1 MHFKNTQVAYA
12 YKTKKELKSALFV
25 YRIIT
30 KPFMV
35 TLGKITLNIA
45 LFLRIPIKPFTNFM
59 FKQFCGGENLDEVL
73 PVSKKLGKYNVKSIP
88 DYSVEGVSEDAV
100 FNNLISE
107 VKKVIDLVG
116 INKNIPFAVFKPTG
130 LINAK
135 YLEQSTPNE
144 HPEVEAYKKRIDEI
158 LSYASKKNVSV
169 LIDAE
174 DFMYQQKI
182 DEILLDFMKKYNREK
197 PIVFT
202 TLQMYR
208 NDRLDYLE
216 FLIEMA
222 KRENFKLGIKFV
234 RGAYM
239 EKERQRAKE
248 GNYPD
253 PIYSTKSETDAAY
266 DKAIKIS
273 VENIKHIEVFN
284 GTHNEESV
292 MNLVNLMEQLKLKN
306 NDKRLWF
313 SQLYGMRDN
322 ISFNLAAKE
331 YNVAKYVPY
340 GPIKEVMPYL
350 VRRAEEN
357 SSMESQAKEEIV
369 MLKKEMKAKA

>member
-1 MHFKNTQVAYA
+1 
-12 YKTKKELKSALFV
+12 
-25 YRIIT
+25 
-30 KPFMV
+30 
-35 TLGKITLNIA
+35 
-45 LFLRIPIKPFTNFM
+45 
-59 FKQFCGGENLDEVL
+59 
-73 PVSKKLGKYNVKSIP
+73 
-88 DYSVEGVSEDAV
+88 
-100 FNNLISE
+100 
-107 VKKVIDLVG
+107 
-116 INKNIPFAVFKPTG
+116 
-130 LINAK
+130 
-135 YLEQSTPNE
+135 
-144 HPEVEAYKKRIDEI
+144 
-158 LSYASKKNVSV
+158 
-169 LIDAE
+169 
-174 DFMYQQKI
+174 
-182 DEILLDFMKKYNREK
+182 
-197 PIVFT
+197 
-202 TLQMYR
+202 
-208 NDRLDYLE
+208 
-216 FLIEMA
+216 
-222 KRENFKLGIKFV
+222 
-234 RGAYM
+234 AYM